1 MDRSEPLIYV
11 VDDDA
16 AVCDSLTLLLKS
28 VKLKAQAYRS
38 AAEFLE
44 HYDPRQHAC
53 LVADIR
59 LPGMSGLELQ
69 AALKHLGAPIP
80 VIFITAYGDVPMAV
94 EAMKSGAL
102 DFIEKPFRDQDLLDR
117 VNQALAQDRKRR
129 AEEQRVETIRKRLAT
144 LTPRETEVMHRVVE
158 GQSNKVIAM
167 DLGVSQ
173 RTVEIHRANVMQKM
187 GTRSVAMLVR
197 AVQSVESGDNR
208 SNSG

>member
-1 MDRSEPLIYV
+1 MDRNEPLIYV

-28 VKLKAQAYRS
+28 VKLRAQAYRS

-44 HYDPRQHAC
+44 HYDPGQHAC

-59 LPGMSGLELQ
+59 MPGMSGLELQ
-69 AALKHLGAPIP
+69 AVLKRLGAPIP
-80 VIFITAYGDVPMAV
+80 LIFVTAYGDVPMAV
-94 EAMKSGAL
+94 DAMKSGAL

-117 VNQALAQDRKRR
+117 VNEALARDRKRR
-129 AEEQRVETIRKRLAT
+129 ADEQKVDSVRKRLAT
-144 LTPRETEVMHRVVE
+144 LTPRETEVMQRVVE

-167 DLGVSQ
+167 DLAVSQ

-197 AVQSVESGDNR
+197 AVQSLESGDSR
-208 SNSG
+208 KKSG

>member
-28 VKLKAQAYRS
+28 VKLRAQAYRS

-59 LPGMSGLELQ
+59 MPGMSGLELQ
-69 AALKHLGAPIP
+69 AALKRLGAPIP

-117 VNQALAQDRKRR
+117 VNQALAQDRKLR
-129 AEEQRVETIRKRLAT
+129 AEEHKVDSVRKRLAT

-173 RTVEIHRANVMQKM
+173 RTVEIHRAHVMQKM
-187 GTRSVAMLVR
+187 GMRSVAMLVR
-197 AVQSVESGDNR
+197 AVQSVDN
-208 SNSG
+208 GGG

>member
-1 MDRSEPLIYV
+1 MERNEPLIYI

-44 HYDPRQHAC
+44 HYDPEQHAC

-59 LPGMSGLELQ
+59 MPGMSGLELQ
-69 AALKHLGAPIP
+69 AVLKRLGALIP
-80 VIFITAYGDVPMAV
+80 LIFITAYGDVPMAV

-117 VNQALAQDRKRR
+117 VNEALARDRQRR
-129 AEEQRVETIRKRLAT
+129 ADEEKVDSVRKRLAT
-144 LTPRETEVMHRVVE
+144 LTPRETEVMQRVAE

-167 DLGVSQ
+167 DLAVSQ

-187 GTRSVAMLVR
+187 STRSVAMLVR
-197 AVQSVESGDNR
+197 AVQSVESSDNLTD
-208 SNSG
+208 SG

>member
-28 VKLKAQAYRS
+28 VSLKTQAYRS
-38 AAEFLE
+38 ASEFLE

-59 LPGMSGLELQ
+59 MPGMSGLELQ
-69 AALKHLGAPIP
+69 AVLKRLGAPIP
-80 VIFITAYGDVPMAV
+80 LIFITAYGDVPMAV
-94 EAMKSGAL
+94 DAMKSGAI

-117 VNQALAQDRKRR
+117 VHQALALDRQRR
-129 AEEQRVETIRKRLAT
+129 ADEQRVESIRKRLAT
-144 LTPRETEVMHRVVE
+144 LTPRESEVMQCVVR

-173 RTVEIHRANVMQKM
+173 RTVEIHRAHVMRKM
-187 GTRSVAMLVR
+187 GARSVAMLVSN
-197 AVQSVESGDNR
+197 VQSAQSDDSLIGDE
-208 SNSG
+208 

>member
-28 VKLKAQAYRS
+28 VKLRAQAFRS

-44 HYDPRQHAC
+44 HYDPGQHAC

-59 LPGMSGLELQ
+59 MPGMSGLELQ
-69 AALKHLGAPIP
+69 AALKRLGAPIP
-80 VIFITAYGDVPMAV
+80 LIFVTAYGDVPMAV

-117 VNQALAQDRKRR
+117 VNQALARDRKRR
-129 AEEQRVETIRKRLAT
+129 AEEERVASIRKRLSS
-144 LTPRETEVMHRVVE
+144 LTPRETEVMQCVIQ
-158 GQSNKVIAM
+158 GDSNKLIAAR
-167 DLGVSQ
+167 LGVSR

-187 GTRSVAMLVR
+187 STRSVAMLVR
-197 AVQSVESGDNR
+197 AVQSVESG
-208 SNSG
+208 GG

>member
-28 VKLKAQAYRS
+28 VKLRAQAYRS

-59 LPGMSGLELQ
+59 MPGMSGLELQ
-69 AALKHLGAPIP
+69 AALKRLGAPIP

-129 AEEQRVETIRKRLAT
+129 AEEHKADSVRKRLAT
-144 LTPRETEVMHRVVE
+144 LTPRETEVMHGVVE

-173 RTVEIHRANVMQKM
+173 RTVEIHRAHVMQKM

-197 AVQSVESGDNR
+197 AVQSVDSG
-208 SNSG
+208 GG

>member
-1 MDRSEPLIYV
+1 MSPSLIYV

-28 VKLKAQAYRS
+28 VKLRALAYRS

-59 LPGMSGLELQ
+59 MPGMIGLELQ
-69 AALKHLGAPIP
+69 AALKRLGAPIP

-102 DFIEKPFRDQDLLDR
+102 DFIEKPFRDQDLLDC
-117 VNQALAQDRKRR
+117 VNQALVRDRTRR
-129 AEEQRVETIRKRLAT
+129 ADEEKVDSIRDRLAT
-144 LTPRETEVMHRVVE
+144 LTPQESEVMQRVVK

-167 DLGVSQ
+167 ELAVSQ
-173 RTVEIHRANVMQKM
+173 RTVEIHRASVMQKM

-197 AVQSVESGDNR
+197 AVQSVESSDHR
-208 SNSG
+208 MNSG